1 MIVATNRKA
10 YHQYKIL
17 KEFEAGIVLKGPE
30 VKSIRQHQIDIKHS
44 FARVMDNEVFLMNAH
59 ISPYKEAHLID
70 YDPKRRKKLLLKK
83 REIKH
88 LEKETEQKGI
98 TLIPTKVYF
107 KKGFAKVSIALVKGK
122 TMWDKRE
129 ALKKKDAQREIE
141 KEKGDRHLF

>member
-1 MIVATNRKA
+1 MIVAQNRKA

-17 KEFEAGIVLKGPE
+17 KEFEAGIELLGPE
-30 VKSIRQHQIDIKHS
+30 VKSIRQHRIDIKHS
-44 FARVMDNEVFLMNAH
+44 FARVIDGEVFLMNAH
-59 ISPYKEAHLID
+59 ISPYKEAHLTD

-98 TLIPTKVYF
+98 TLIPTKIYF
-107 KKGFAKVSIALVKGK
+107 KRGFAKVSIALVKGK

-129 ALKKKDAQREIE
+129 ALKKKDVQREIDT
-141 KEKGDRHLF
+141 KGAY

>member
-1 MIVATNRKA
+1 MIVAQNRKA

-17 KEFEAGIVLKGPE
+17 KEFEAGIELLGPE
-30 VKSIRQHQIDIKHS
+30 VKSIRQHRIDIKHS
-44 FARVMDNEVFLMNAH
+44 FARVIDGEVFLMNAH
-59 ISPYKEAHLID
+59 ISPYKEAHLTD

-98 TLIPTKVYF
+98 TLIPVKIYF
-107 KKGFAKVSIALVKGK
+107 KRGFAKVSIALVKGK

-129 ALKKKDAQREIE
+129 ALKKKDVQREIDT
-141 KEKGDRHLF
+141 KGAY